1 MIDNRKALLKGT
13 ILNFP
18 GVSCEVGEEIGRG
31 SNSLVY
37 QGSYRDAHDQEQVHH
52 VLIKELFPLH
62 MQGKIFRREDNSIC
76 VEPAGQDTFEMHRES
91 FETGNRVHLKLLEAC
106 PDQIGANLNTFSLNG
121 TLYSVLGVSGGQS
134 LAQMQAAPVR
144 SLRSIAKRALS
155 ILDALETFHVNGLAH
170 LDIAP
175 DNILLLGSSERERAL
190 LIDYNSTMPISAA
203 RRKDAVIFS
212 IKQGYTAP
220 EIRAGQ
226 ADEISFASDMYSV
239 TAVLYWMITG
249 SALSLFQMVR
259 PAPPDVSG
267 ASCMRDEPE
276 TVKVWVQEILRRGL
290 QSLPSR
296 RYQTTFDMRR
306 DLEELIDRIDGVGI
320 THWAL
325 WEAGRKRVARMVRD
339 NPSLSFIRDSANLYP
354 SMISDGTELLP
365 AEDCIRKLPGSCML
379 VAGGGMG
386 KTTSLLRLV
395 FSGNKSY
402 RPKSPAVMYLS
413 LYGWQPGDGSFIIN
427 SILDEL
433 HYHAE
438 THTYD
443 DARKVLYELLDK
455 PVMLRDGETPVLLL
469 LLDGLN
475 EITGDPKP
483 LLDEIRRLSAMRGV
497 RLAVAS
503 RVGEESLPFPQLH
516 LAELSDDIVQEVVS
530 REGMLLPEAD
540 GMKTLLRTPL
550 MLSMYVK
557 AGQLGGKQVRVNTAD
572 ELMKTYLLA
581 LKEKAVQD
589 LSEQTNRR
597 WQVEA
602 ALEFALP
609 AIAAEIHRERR
620 GLKDA
625 ELLPVIAKCFRILS
639 GPLSRRF
646 FPQWIG
652 RTAAIRGGARNAEE
666 WYGQIVHDILW
677 KQLGLVSRD
686 EQGKYVVFHQVVEE
700 YLLTLSKA
708 NDRRIQRYHWLRGT
722 IAGICCCIAIA
733 LSIYAYNKL
742 VPPEIVLQSYNE
754 TLADNVM
761 QRALDAYVAA
771 GKQYESLSSLTA
783 AAMESPEAFEDQL
796 VYYKNGGLIEAL
808 DLESSLVFLNKML
821 KSGEVMPWSDL
832 PMDEVV
838 CEQLLRLPH
847 DREEEYQK
855 YVSVLEYVMTDNR
868 AYQKYGQIYPDL
880 FSQLLEIDAKIAAE
894 MYLIVC
900 EPHLTGK
907 YADHSVNAESFRKS
921 YATVSKQNDLKEQEK
936 GDLSRLETLKEKRDD
951 LRAAIGKCG
960 ALSGYG
966 K

>member
-1 MIDNRKALLKGT
+1 MIDNRKALQKGT

-62 MQGKIFRREDNSIC
+62 MQGKIFRLEDNSIC
-76 VEPAGQDTFEMHRES
+76 VEPEGQDTFEMHRES
-91 FETGNRVHLKLLEAC
+91 FETGNKVHLKLLEAC

-134 LAQMQAAPVR
+134 LAQMQTTPVR

-155 ILDALETFHVNGLAH
+155 ILEALETFHANGLAH

-175 DNILLLGSSERERAL
+175 DNILLLGSGERERAL
-190 LIDYNSTMPISAA
+190 LIDYNSTMTISAA

-267 ASCMRDEPE
+267 APCMRDEPE

-395 FSGNKSY
+395 FSGNKTY

-455 PVMLRDGETPVLLL
+455 PMILRDGEAPVLLL

-516 LAELSDDIVQEVVS
+516 LAELSDGIVQDVLS
-530 REGMLLPEAD
+530 KEGLLLPEAD
-540 GMKTLLRTPL
+540 GMKALLRTPL

-572 ELMKTYLLA
+572 ELLKTYLLA

-722 IAGICCCIAIA
+722 IAAICSCITVG
-733 LSIYAYNKL
+733 LLIYFI
-742 VPPEIVLQSYNE
+742 VPSPLPPYDE
-754 TLADNVM
+754 TYADNIM
-761 QRALDAYVAA
+761 ERILKAYVVA
-771 GKQYESLSSLTA
+771 GYQYESLSSLADA
-783 AAMESPEAFEDQL
+783 AIESPEAFETQYFYYQGDVKKKYVDPENAL
-796 VYYKNGGLIEAL
+796 V
-808 DLESSLVFLNKML
+808 DLSDML
-821 KSGEVMPWSDL
+821 SSGEAMPWSNL
-832 PMDEVV
+832 PMDEEA
-838 CEQLLRLPH
+838 CIKLLTLSY
-847 DREEEYQK
+847 DRWEEDYQK
-855 YVSVLEYVMTDNR
+855 YVSVLEYVMTDDL
-868 AYQKYGQIYPDL
+868 AYRYYGKIYPDL
-880 FSQLLEIDAKIAAE
+880 FSQLLEIDADIAAE
-894 MYLIVC
+894 LYQIVC
-900 EPHLTGK
+900 EPHLKGK
-907 YADHSVNAESFRKS
+907 YADHSVTAESFRS
-921 YATVSKQNDLKEQEK
+921 LYASVSKQNGHMDQQK
-936 GDLSRLETLKEKRDD
+936 GDLSRLESLEKDRID
-951 LRAAIGKCG
+951 LITKINTSG
-960 ALSGYG
+960 ALYGYG
-966 K
+966 T